1 MMKTRQE
8 SLTTKPGRRCGGGGG
23 GRGGEEVG
31 VPFDGLAFH
40 SGEKQYSCSL
50 YTNLLK
56 KP

>member
-1 MMKTRQE
+1 MW
-8 SLTTKPGRRCGGGGG
+8 GGGEEGG
-23 GRGGEEVG
+23 EEVGGEEVG